1 LFWLSAIVL
10 LPLLSLI
17 VKPVNMGWPAFWRLA
32 TDTRVVAAIGLSLG
46 SALIAAA
53 IDAVFGLVVAWALTR
68 YHFPGRRLLDAMI
81 DLPFALP
88 TAVAGIAL
96 AALYAGCS
104 IKGNVNKKGQRIY
117 HLPGQENYA
126 DIVITAEKG
135 ERYFCSEEEAVNAGW
150 RKAKR

>member
-32 TDTRVVAAIGLSLG
+32 TDTRVVPAIGLSLG

-104 IKGNVNKKGQRIY
+104 IKGNINKTRERIY

>member
-104 IKGNVNKKGQRIY
+104 IKGNINKKGQRIY

>member
-1 LFWLSAIVL
+1 MFWLSAIVL

-32 TDTRVVAAIGLSLG
+32 TDTRVVAAIGLGLG

-104 IKGNVNKKGQRIY
+104 IKGNINKKGQRIY

-135 ERYFCSEEEAVNAGW
+135 ERYFCSEQEAVNAGW